1 MEKFIPLFVLRK
13 YKKEKEIPLKC
24 GKRKKIKVNSG
35 MML

>member
-13 YKKEKEIPLKC
+13 YKKEKEIPLKYR
-24 GKRKKIKVNSG
+24 KRKIKVNSG